1 MGAPMIDVW
10 SLGVLLIFG
19 SVFVVVV
26 GGLAL
31 TVWIIW
37 RKSTP
42 KQGHLAQADEAQMIQ
57 ELYLGL
63 SKMEARVEVLETLLL
78 DQERKGEGKR

>member
-1 MGAPMIDVW
+1 MGTHMDVG
-10 SLGVLLIFG
+10 LLAVLCFLG
-19 SVFVVVV
+19 SVFVAVV

-31 TVWIIW
+31 AVWLIW

-57 ELYLGL
+57 ELYQGL
-63 SKMEARVEVLETLLL
+63 SKMEARVEALETLLI
-78 DQERKGEGKR
+78 DQERKGEGQR

>member
-1 MGAPMIDVW
+1 MIDVG
-10 SLGVLLIFG
+10 LLAVLLFFG
-19 SVFVVVV
+19 SVFVAVV

-31 TVWIIW
+31 TVWLIW

-57 ELYLGL
+57 ELYQGL
-63 SKMEARVEVLETLLL
+63 SRMEARVETLETLLL
-78 DQERKGEGKR
+78 DQEKKGEGKR